1 METDGDDS
9 LDMIRYDKFL
19 TVMTDVLMNRKL
31 LNFYLILLNYLKFNE
46 FLLQI
51 STS

>member
-31 LNFYLILLNYLKFNE
+31 LNFYLSNALHHKKKN
-46 FLLQI
+46 I
-51 STS
+51 S